1 MAHSRSTILLGV
13 AWSSVLTLFIAGCDR
28 GGDRGSDSSVAP
40 CPDGARALFNGVN
53 LDGWGGDLAGY
64 AARDGI
70 LSCLPSCSG
79 DLVTAEQYGD
89 FRLSFQFRLQPGS
102 NNGIGIRAPFSA
114 NAAYDGME
122 IQVLDDVLPRPGLR
136 PYQRHGSIYGV
147 IPARDKCLA
156 APGQWN
162 HEVIEARGDRIV
174 VIVNGVTIVDANIRL
189 ASANGTI
196 DGHGHP
202 GLLRPAGH
210 IHLCG
215 HGDPVQFR
223 NMCIQALR

>member
-1 MAHSRSTILLGV
+1 MRNDLITLLSGV
-13 AWSSVLTLFIAGCDR
+13 VAATGCALGTLGCDAR
-28 GGDRGSDSSVAP
+28 REPSRTARAAP
-40 CPDGARALFNGVN
+40 CPDGAQPLFNGVDLN
-53 LDGWGGDLAGY
+53 GWGGDVAGY
-64 AARDGI
+64 EAKDGV

-89 FRLSFQFRLQPGS
+89 FTLSFEFRLQPGS
-102 NNGIGIRAPFSA
+102 NNGIGIRAPLSA

-122 IQVLDDVLPRPGLR
+122 IQVLDDTLPRPGLK
-136 PYQRHGSIYGV
+136 PFQRHGSIYGV
-147 IPARDKCLA
+147 VPARDRCLA

-162 HEVIEARGDRIV
+162 HEVIEARGDHV
-174 VIVNGVTIVDANIRL
+174 VVTVNGLTVVDADIRL
-189 ASANGTI
+189 ASASGTI

-202 GLLRPAGH
+202 GLMRKAGH

-223 NMCIQALR
+223 NMCIKVTR